1 MSQIPLVVIAGPTG
15 SGKTALSVEL
25 ARRFDGE
32 VVSGDS
38 MQIYKQMEIATAKP
52 TPEEMR
58 GVPHHLVGFL
68 DCSEPYSVADYVKQ
82 ASAVIEDIYGRGKL
96 PFVVGGTGL
105 YITSLVNHISFDEIV
120 SDSSLRSQ
128 LLDRLNREGGQS
140 LLDELRQFDPE
151 TAAALHPNNGNRIV
165 RAIEVYR
172 LTGITM
178 SEHQRRS
185 REKPSPYRLCMIG
198 LTAKNRQVLYDRINR
213 RVDEM
218 MQKGLL
224 EEARRILETP
234 GLKTAYQAIGYK
246 ELAGYF
252 DGTCTLETALEKIKQ
267 ESRRYAKRQLTWFRR
282 DERIHWLYLDEQS
295 PEQLV
300 QSAERLIHHNLNTQE
315 R

>member
-25 ARRFDGE
+25 AGRFDGE

-58 GVPHHLVGFL
+58 GIPHHLIGFL

-82 ASAVIEDIYGRGKL
+82 ASAVIKDIYGRGKL

-120 SDSSLRSQ
+120 SDNALRSQ

-151 TAAALHPNNGNRIV
+151 TAAALHPNNGHRIV

-252 DGTCTLETALEKIKQ
+252 NGTCMLEAALEKIKQ

-300 QSAERLIHHNLNTQE
+300 QSAERLINHNLNTQE